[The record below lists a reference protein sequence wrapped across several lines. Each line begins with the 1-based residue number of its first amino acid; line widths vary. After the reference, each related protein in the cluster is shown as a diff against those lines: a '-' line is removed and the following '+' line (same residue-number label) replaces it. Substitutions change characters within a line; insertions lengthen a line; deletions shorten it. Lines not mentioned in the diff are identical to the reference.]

1 MLVLKFI
8 TTFSAFLRSGSEKAK
23 WLCEKIPHCFLIFDP
38 RHKQNII
45 LPTNSTPKGIE
56 DVSAYP
62 YLFAEL
68 MGHGWTAEEL
78 TKLAGGNL
86 LRVFSEVTFQLCLLW
101 NQAKFHRFV
110 VAVSVKKKG

>member
-1 MLVLKFI
+1 VKKCSL
-8 TTFSAFLRSGSEKAK
+8 FS
-23 WLCEKIPHCFLIFDP
+23 HFDP
-38 RHKQNII
+38 CHKQQNITP
-45 LPTNSTPKGIE
+45 PTNSTPKGIE

-86 LRVFSEVTFQLCLLW
+86 LRVFSEVIFFQLHSVFGEVYCL
-101 NQAKFHRFV
+101 V
-110 VAVSVKKKG
+110 VSDCIW